1 MTDYP
6 SLLNS
11 MQSVTIGYNCW
22 LKITQLPNPWWPL
35 QKLTQFSQKKI
46 KWLIQVIFQKTLGHT
61 IKGFNRNVPIL
72 AECIYLFCDI
82 LYKKNWHIKWNIDII
97 LTLLDEHPFQV
108 F

>member
-82 LYKKNWHIKWNIDII
+82 LYKKKFDI
-97 LTLLDEHPFQV
+97 
-108 F
+108 